1 MEDILSS
8 IKRIIAEEGDTGTPR
23 HRRGQGRAA
32 PLPMSRDEEDD
43 EDEVLELS
51 DPISPPTPPP
61 VQSAPNNQSA
71 SAEAGSGT
79 PPAEAR
85 PTHTARASSPPH
97 RTATGEQSHEAQAA
111 HVSAATVEAT
121 RGALGS
127 LSRLL
132 VKPEPDSD
140 GTLEGLVREML
151 RPMVSAWLD
160 RNLPGIVEQLVAREI
175 AKITAGQ

>member
-8 IKRIIAEEGDTGTPR
+8 IKRIIAEEGDTSTPR

-32 PLPMSRDEEDD
+32 PLPMSRDEDDD

-51 DPISPPTPPP
+51 DPISPPAPPP
-61 VQSAPNNQSA
+61 VQSAPTEPA
-71 SAEAGSGT
+71 SAAPLAEHRSA
-79 PPAEAR
+79 PAAHA
-85 PTHTARASSPPH
+85 TTAQHRAA
-97 RTATGEQSHEAQAA
+97 ATDQPQEAQAA

-160 RNLPGIVEQLVAREI
+160 RNLPDIVEQLVAREI

>member
-8 IKRIIAEEGDTGTPR
+8 IKRIIAEEGDTSAPR
-23 HRRGQGRAA
+23 HRRVQGRAA
-32 PLPMSRDEEDD
+32 PLPMGRDEEDD

-51 DPISPPTPPP
+51 DPISPPAPPPPAPPP
-61 VQSAPNNQSA
+61 VEPRAAPA
-71 SAEAGSGT
+71 
-79 PPAEAR
+79 
-85 PTHTARASSPPH
+85 ARAAAPQHHVPAADH
-97 RTATGEQSHEAQAA
+97 HDAQAA

-160 RNLPGIVEQLVAREI
+160 RNLPEIVEQQVAREI

>member
-1 MEDILSS
+1 MGDMSAEPSMEDILSS
-8 IKRIIAEEGDTGTPR
+8 IKRIIAEEGDAGTPR
-23 HRRGQGRAA
+23 HRRSAGARAA
-32 PLPMSRDEEDD
+32 PLPMSRDDED

-61 VQSAPNNQSA
+61 A
-71 SAEAGSGT
+71 
-79 PPAEAR
+79 
-85 PTHTARASSPPH
+85 
-97 RTATGEQSHEAQAA
+97 AQATPA
-111 HVSAATVEAT
+111 HDPRPAPRAPAQHAAPIHTSAAHDHDAHGGHVSAATVEAT
-121 RGALGS
+121 RGALDS

-132 VKPEPDSD
+132 VKPEPESD

-175 AKITAGQ
+175 AKITAGQP

>member
-8 IKRIIAEEGDTGTPR
+8 IKRIIAEEGDTSAPR
-23 HRRGQGRAA
+23 HRRGQGRVA
-32 PLPMSRDEEDD
+32 PLPMSRDEDDD

-61 VQSAPNNQSA
+61 VQAAPTEPGSGTA
-71 SAEAGSGT
+71 SAEPRHAT
-79 PPAEAR
+79 A
-85 PTHTARASSPPH
+85 ARATAPQH
-97 RTATGEQSHEAQAA
+97 RAAAAADQSYEAQAA

-160 RNLPGIVEQLVAREI
+160 RNLPEIVEQLVAREI

>member
-23 HRRGQGRAA
+23 HRRGAQGRVA
-32 PLPMSRDEEDD
+32 PLPMSRDD
-43 EDEVLELS
+43 EDEEEVLELS
-51 DPISPPTPPP
+51 DPISPPAPPPPATPPNVTP
-61 VQSAPNNQSA
+61 VPGAEERSAPA
-71 SAEAGSGT
+71 APRGST
-79 PPAEAR
+79 P
-85 PTHTARASSPPH
+85 HPH
-97 RTATGEQSHEAQAA
+97 HATSHGGDYRDAQAA

-151 RPMVSAWLD
+151 RPMVSTWLD
-160 RNLPGIVEQLVAREI
+160 RNLPAIVEQLVAREI
-175 AKITAGQ
+175 AKITAGQQ

>member
-8 IKRIIAEEGDTGTPR
+8 IKRIIAEEGDTSAPR

-32 PLPMSRDEEDD
+32 PLPMSRDEDDD

-51 DPISPPTPPP
+51 DPISPPAPPP
-61 VQSAPNNQSA
+61 VQSAPTEPAPSMPA
-71 SAEAGSGT
+71 AEPR
-79 PPAEAR
+79 PPTA
-85 PTHTARASSPPH
+85 ARATAPQH
-97 RTATGEQSHEAQAA
+97 RAAAADQSYEAQAA

-160 RNLPGIVEQLVAREI
+160 RNLPEIVEQLVAREI